1 MKGRFEAY
9 EVALQVAQAL
19 TPIIAAITQHDPD
32 LAKQMRKATSS
43 VVLNLAEGACRTGRD
58 RIHHYRVATGSAAEA
73 RSGVRL
79 ALVWHYLGA
88 DLAGA
93 AEPLLDRQA
102 AVLYRLL
109 HPKR

>member
-9 EVALQVAQAL
+9 EVALQVAEAL
-19 TPIIAAITQHDPD
+19 MPIIAAIAQHDPD
-32 LAKQMRKATSS
+32 LAKQIRKAQSS

-58 RIHHYRVATGSAAEA
+58 RTHHYRVAHGSAAEA
-73 RSGVRL
+73 RGGVRL
-79 ALVWHYLGA
+79 ALVWQYIGA
-88 DLAGA
+88 DAAAA
-93 AEPLLDRQA
+93 AEPVLDRQA

>member
-9 EVALQVAQAL
+9 EVAMQVAGAV
-19 TPIIAAITQHDPD
+19 TPIIAAIAQHDPD
-32 LAKQMRKATSS
+32 LARQLRKATSS
-43 VVLNLAEGACRTGRD
+43 VVLNLAEGACRTGKD
-58 RIHHYRVATGSAAEA
+58 RLHHYRVAHGSAAET
-73 RSGVRL
+73 RGGVRL
-79 ALVWHYLGA
+79 ALVWQYVGA
-88 DLAGA
+88 DMVNA